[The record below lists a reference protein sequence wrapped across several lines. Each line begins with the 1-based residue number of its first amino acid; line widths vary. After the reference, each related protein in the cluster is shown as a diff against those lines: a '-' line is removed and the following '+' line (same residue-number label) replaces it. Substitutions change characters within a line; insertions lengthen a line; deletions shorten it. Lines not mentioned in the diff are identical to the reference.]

1 MTEAASL
8 LAGPDPDAATRR
20 AFHWADAEAD
30 DAPDAVLCLTQ
41 STDRAEA
48 LERRWAEDRNPLRFT
63 ATTLDRFVSDC
74 YERATGSLA
83 DTTLSKPERLRLVEA
98 AIERFDGDDGPFVE
112 IDQPSNDL
120 VDQVQGLFS
129 LLEYAG
135 YATPDEMEHAL
146 RSAGAVGDDAL
157 DPDLFASFR
166 STEVSDSDGAL
177 DSQAAI
183 IPELY
188 AKYQSLRE
196 ELHPDWKTV
205 NSEQYLA
212 LLDGDQLLDA
222 VPSSVDA
229 VVLDGLTRLAPAE
242 RETIARI
249 GRNLPTVAVLSL
261 VHDSMGGNGLDFGV
275 QQELTVYQAIGFQ
288 LDYEAPEPVDDRRLD
303 AVRSLHV
310 ASRDPPSYAPSDVG
324 IEWLE
329 PSTEREEVRT
339 VARRI
344 RGLLTRDNVEPSD
357 VGVVVTDRTTYR
369 GILAETLGGYDVPF
383 TFTNDIGIEQTL
395 VGDAVEGLLDLADG
409 ETHVTALRSL
419 CSNALVSLE
428 AFGVDPAAVRRV
440 NESVDGDSIEA
451 LLDELEDDGAT
462 TTAVGI
468 EELIDRV
475 DPDGASLVGYVMELE
490 DLLEDLTVGE
500 AVEEHGAPSTATGSH
515 RPAYER
521 SAWESVEG
529 VLDSLE
535 DVAPHVSDEEPVGR
549 VRRALRAELVSGPSQ
564 CDGYVRVLPMA
575 EAEMASFEHTFVLG
589 LTSGYFPTEQDTM
602 AFFGAVNDADEEFS
616 RAHTGRRARYIL
628 GTLLTGSGQV
638 VLSTPRHSVDGV
650 EHVPAPVVTELR
662 RYVDGPTDGDGTG
675 RSVGPT
681 DGSPDGAPSVAPT
694 VTSEDVQRRYAD
706 WAGPQSFESVDE
718 PVVALDGADGLT
730 DDGRTFAEMGL
741 TTAWRRAQPH
751 HTAHDGHIGDLLEE
765 IYPSSDRE
773 PYSPSALENYARCP
787 FVYLATNVLGFEED
801 YGEKNEVSR
810 ADRGNFI
817 HEVLADLYRGLR
829 EEAHSPVALTE
840 FDREYLESE
849 LLSKSLACVDELG
862 SIETPFARRTIT
874 RILAGLGSPSENP
887 YYGPSHDGADGL
899 FVRFLDA
906 ELEAADG
913 AHARPT
919 YFEGAIGI
927 DYLDDV
933 ELLAD
938 EPVTVDTPDGPV
950 DVSGIADRIDVVPDG
965 ASPHLPDGVRGIYVR
980 DYKTGNTPARAD
992 VTDGAKLQLPL
1003 YGLALEKILE
1013 EETGIPHETIGGS
1026 YYRLKSPTDIDPT
1039 AGQVTSRSAVG
1050 SDDGLPLVTPTGQT
1064 WRLPF
1069 DDVEQHRRFVR
1080 EVTSSRLGR
1089 IASAIDD
1096 GAFHTT
1102 LLSADHAGCEDCT
1115 FRNSCDVRHHLRQD
1129 QLDKIDD
1136 AEHYVSEGAR
1146 EEELDLE
1153 AYGTGGDD

>member
-1 MTEAASL
+1 MARRTHVVTEAASL

-20 AFHWADAEAD
+20 AFHWADGEAD

-41 STDRAEA
+41 SSDRADE

-98 AIERFDGDDGPFVE
+98 AIERFDGGDGPFGAIE
-112 IDQPSNDL
+112 QPSNDL

-146 RSAGAVGDDAL
+146 RSAGATGDDAL

-166 STEVSDSDGAL
+166 STEVSDVDGSLEA
-177 DSQAAI
+177 QAAI

-249 GRNLPTVAVLSL
+249 GRNIPTVAVLSL

-288 LDYEAPEPVDDRRLD
+288 LAYVAPESVDDRRLD

-310 ASRDPPSYAPSDVG
+310 ASRDPPSYAPSEVG

-329 PSTEREEVRT
+329 PSAEREEVRT

-344 RGLLTRDNVEPSD
+344 RGLLARDDVEPSD

-369 GILAETLGGYDVPF
+369 GILAETFGGYDVPF

-409 ETHVTALRSL
+409 ETRVTALRSL

-428 AFGVDPAAVRRV
+428 GFGVDPAAVRRA
-440 NESVDGDSIEA
+440 NESVDGNSIEA
-451 LLDELEDDGAT
+451 LLDELEDDEAT
-462 TTAVGI
+462 TTAVGV
-468 EELIDRV
+468 EELLDRV
-475 DPDGASLVGYVMELE
+475 DPNDVSLAGYVMELE
-490 DLLEDLTVGE
+490 DLLEELAVGE
-500 AVEEHGAPSTATGSH
+500 AVEEHGSPSTATGSH

-535 DVAPHVSDEEPVGR
+535 DVAPHVSDEKLVGR
-549 VRRALRAELVSGPSQ
+549 VRRALRAELVGGPSQ
-564 CDGYVRVLPMA
+564 RDGYVRVLPMA

-628 GTLLTGSGQV
+628 GTLLTGSGEV

-662 RYVDGPTDGDGTG
+662 RYVDGPTDGA
-675 RSVGPT
+675 
-681 DGSPDGAPSVAPT
+681 PDGAPLVAPT
-694 VTSEDVQRRYAD
+694 VTSEDIQRRYAE
-706 WAGPQSFESVDE
+706 WAGPQSFKSVDD
-718 PVVALDGADGLT
+718 PVAALDGADGLT

-741 TTAWRRAQPH
+741 TTAWRRGQPH
-751 HTAHDGHIGDLLEE
+751 HTAHDGHIGELLEE
-765 IYPSSDRE
+765 IYPSWRRE

-787 FVYLATNVLGFEED
+787 FLYLANNVLGFDED
-801 YGEKNEVSR
+801 YGEENDVSR
-810 ADRGNFI
+810 ADRGIFI
-817 HEVLADLYRGLR
+817 HEVLADFYRELR
-829 EEAHSPVALTE
+829 EEAHSPVALSE
-840 FDREYLESE
+840 FDREHLESE
-849 LLSKSLACVDELG
+849 LLSKSLARVDELG
-862 SIETPFARRTIT
+862 SIETPFARRTVT
-874 RILAGLGSPSENP
+874 RILAGLGSPSDNP
-887 YYGPSHDGADGL
+887 YYGRSDDGADGL

-906 ELEAADG
+906 ELEGADG

-933 ELLAD
+933 ELLAE
-938 EPVTVDTPDGPV
+938 EPVTVGTPDGPV
-950 DVSGIADRIDVVPDG
+950 DVSGIADRIDVVPDE

-992 VTDGAKLQLPL
+992 VTDGTKLQLPL
-1003 YGLALEKILE
+1003 YGLALEEILE
-1013 EETGIPHETIGGS
+1013 DATGVPHEAIGGS
-1026 YYRLKSPTDIDPT
+1026 YYGLKSPTDVDPT
-1039 AGQVTSRSAVG
+1039 AGQVTSRAAVG

-1069 DDVEQHRRFVR
+1069 DNIEQHRRFVR
-1080 EVTSSRLGR
+1080 DVTSSRLGR

-1096 GAFHTT
+1096 GAFHTS
-1102 LLSADHAGCEDCT
+1102 LLSEDHADCENCT
-1115 FRNSCDVRHHLRQD
+1115 FRDSCDVRHHLRQD
-1129 QLDKIDD
+1129 RLDEIDD
-1136 AEHYVSEGAR
+1136 AEHYVSERAR
-1146 EEELDLE
+1146 DEELDLE